1 VIPLVFFLLCA
12 GGPVLPA
19 GAAQPAG
26 ADELQ
31 TIRVTPSDT
40 LASIARKYL
49 KNPAKLDA
57 ILRYNALPS
66 ADPNAPLP
74 KMALRL
80 PTQSLRTEFQAAR
93 IVSAFNRVFYRR
105 KEGESWV
112 TAVKDMEVFRNDT
125 IKTMEEATA
134 VIRFTDDD
142 LMQIGPDS
150 LAIVMPTAQDYHVE
164 LKRGGVVSSNKTVRI
179 GSANVSP
186 SSPDTVYTARVS
198 DDDTVVVQVYKG
210 NAAVE
215 AAGKTVQVAAG
226 MAVSAK
232 PGSAPSLPFDIP
244 DLASFKSL
252 MSGFEEKLISLKKAI
267 VKPSAPPKAAS
278 SPAARVEGLNPD
290 AASLKVGQ
298 PIMGYRVE
306 CSKAPDFEVLVVRQF
321 FDVDAPMGPEDF
333 NIPRDRYWC
342 RMAAVDLLGATE
354 KFKEPKSY
362 SLGRVR

>member
-1 VIPLVFFLLCA
+1 MIRLAIVLLCA
-12 GGPVLPA
+12 GGSALPA
-19 GAAQPAG
+19 VAAPP

-31 TIRVTPSDT
+31 IIQVTPSDT
-40 LASIARKYL
+40 LATIARKYL

-66 ADPNAPLP
+66 ADPDSPLP
-74 KMALRL
+74 RMSLRV

-105 KEGESWV
+105 KESESWV
-112 TAVKDMEVFRNDT
+112 TAIKDMEVFRNDT
-125 IKTMEEATA
+125 IKTMEDATA

-142 LMQIGPDS
+142 LMQIGPNS

-164 LKRGGVVSSNKTVRI
+164 LKRGGVVASNKTVRI
-179 GSANVSP
+179 GAANVSP
-186 SSPDTVYTARVS
+186 ASPDTVYTARVR
-198 DDDTVVVQVYKG
+198 DDDTVVVRVYKG
-210 NAAVE
+210 TAAVE
-215 AAGKTVQVAAG
+215 AAGQTVQVGAG
-226 MAVSAK
+226 MAVEAK
-232 PGSAPSLPFDIP
+232 AGSAPSLPFDIP
-244 DLASFKSL
+244 DLASFKIL
-252 MSGFEEKLISLKKAI
+252 MSGFEEKLMSLKTAI

-278 SPAARVEGLNPD
+278 PARTDGLNPD
-290 AASLKVGQ
+290 AATIKMGQ
-298 PIMGYRVE
+298 AIMGYRVE
-306 CSKAPDFEVLVVRQF
+306 CSKTPDFEVLAVRQF